1 MSDFNYEEAIE
12 PDVNIKVIGVGGG
25 GGNAVNCMVDSE
37 VSNIEYIAINTDAK
51 ALNKSKATT
60 RIPIG
65 AKLTKGRG
73 AGNKPEIGQRS
84 AEENRDEIETHIKG
98 ADMIFITA
106 GMGGGTGTGAAPVV
120 AKIAKEMDILT
131 VAVVTKPFLFEREQK
146 MAQAERGIAELRKY
160 VDSLIVIPNE
170 RLLDGKQQLTMKQS
184 FSLSDDVLKTGVKSI
199 SDLIVEEGY
208 INLDFADV
216 STIMRGAGYAHMAI
230 GHGSGKDKA
239 KEAASQV
246 ISSPLLETSISG
258 AKRLLINIA
267 MSEDILSSDVDAA
280 TKMITDTAA
289 EGVEFIFGT
298 AFREDMQDEMTIT
311 VIAAGFDDP
320 NAPEEVPAEEINTAP
335 SLDMPMTGGYGDNL
349 LQGYQ
354 DTPQQRAYNPPPV
367 QNPAPAPVQ
376 NPKPVQN
383 PAPMPSSRP
392 SSMDIPSSFKQKKDD
407 VIQID
412 NPLIDDFGLG
422 GNQRNQSAQD
432 YDLDDIFKMLGN

>member
-1 MSDFNYEEAIE
+1 MSDFNYEEAME

-25 GGNAVNCMVDSE
+25 GGNAVNCMVDSG
-37 VSNIEYIAINTDAK
+37 VNDIEYIAINTDAK

-65 AKLTKGRG
+65 TKLTKGRG

-84 AEENRDEIETHIKG
+84 AEENRDEIEAHLKG

-146 MAQAERGIAELRKY
+146 MAQAEKGIAELRKY

-170 RLLDGKQQLTMKQS
+170 KLLDGKQQLTMKQS

-230 GHGSGKDKA
+230 GHGSGKEKA
-239 KEAASQV
+239 KEAANAV

-267 MSEDILSSDVDAA
+267 MSEDVLSADVDEA

-289 EGVEFIFGT
+289 DGVEFIFGT
-298 AFREDMQDEMTIT
+298 AFKEDMQDEMTIT
-311 VIAAGFDDP
+311 VIAAGFEDSD
-320 NAPEEVPAEEINTAP
+320 APAAEE
-335 SLDMPMTGGYGDNL
+335 
-349 LQGYQ
+349 
-354 DTPQQRAYNPPPV
+354 
-367 QNPAPAPVQ
+367 APAAEGSDLD
-376 NPKPVQN
+376 N
-383 PAPMPSSRP
+383 
-392 SSMDIPSSFKQKKDD
+392 I
-407 VIQID
+407 IQID
-412 NPLIDDFGLG
+412 NPLIDGLGLG
-422 GNQRNQSAQD
+422 GNDPKPVSSSTD
-432 YDLDDIFKMLGN
+432 YDLDDILKILGN

>member
-1 MSDFNYEEAIE
+1 MSDFNYEEALE

-25 GGNAVNCMVDSE
+25 GNAVNCMVDSG
-37 VSNIEYIAINTDAK
+37 VNNIEYIAINTDAK

-65 AKLTKGRG
+65 TKLTKGRG
-73 AGNKPEIGQRS
+73 AGNKPEVGQKS
-84 AEENRDEIETHIKG
+84 AEENRDEIETHLKG
-98 ADMIFITA
+98 ADMVFITA

-170 RLLDGKQQLTMKQS
+170 RLLDGLDKPLTMMQS
-184 FSLSDDVLKTGVKSI
+184 FALSDDILKTGVKSI

-216 STIMRGAGYAHMAI
+216 STIMKNAGLAHMAI

-239 KEAASQV
+239 KEAANAV
-246 ISSPLLETSISG
+246 ISSPLLETSIAG
-258 AKRLLINIA
+258 ARRLLINIT

-280 TKMITDTAA
+280 TKLITDQAA
-289 EGVEFIFGT
+289 SDVEFIFGT
-298 AFREDMQDEMTIT
+298 AFKEDMQDEMTIT
-311 VIAAGFDDP
+311 VIAAGYDIDGTQP
-320 NAPEEVPAEEINTAP
+320 VADTLGAE
-335 SLDMPMTGGYGDNL
+335 
-349 LQGYQ
+349 
-354 DTPQQRAYNPPPV
+354 
-367 QNPAPAPVQ
+367 APVE
-376 NPKPVQN
+376 
-383 PAPMPSSRP
+383 
-392 SSMDIPSSFKQKKDD
+392 D

-412 NPLIDDFGLG
+412 NPLIDGLGLG
-422 GNQRNQSAQD
+422 GGNNGLGGMNNMGGMNRGTSSSQD

>member
-1 MSDFNYEEAIE
+1 MSDFNYEEAME

-25 GGNAVNCMVDSE
+25 GGNAVNCMVDSG
-37 VSNIEYIAINTDAK
+37 VSNIEYIAVNTDAK

-84 AEENRDEIETHIKG
+84 AEENRDEIEAHLKG

-146 MAQAERGIAELRKY
+146 MAQAEKGISELRKY

-170 RLLDGKQQLTMKQS
+170 KLLDGKQQLTMKQS

-239 KEAASQV
+239 KEAANAV

-298 AFREDMQDEMTIT
+298 AFKEDMQDEMTIT

-320 NAPEEVPAEEINTAP
+320 DAPDIEEEEEFIAPVAEEHEE
-335 SLDMPMTGGYGDNL
+335 
-349 LQGYQ
+349 
-354 DTPQQRAYNPPPV
+354 
-367 QNPAPAPVQ
+367 
-376 NPKPVQN
+376 
-383 PAPMPSSRP
+383 
-392 SSMDIPSSFKQKKDD
+392 D
-407 VIQID
+407 VIKID
-412 NPLIDDFGLG
+412 NPLIDSLRV
-422 GNQRNQSAQD
+422 NEERSSNIRQPQQPTQD
-432 YDLDDIFKMLGN
+432 YDLDDILKILGS

>member
-1 MSDFNYEEAIE
+1 MSDFNYEEAME

-25 GGNAVNCMVDSE
+25 GGNAVNCMVESG
-37 VSNIEYIAINTDAK
+37 VSNIEYIAVNTDAK

-73 AGNKPEIGQRS
+73 AGNKPEIGMRS
-84 AEENRDEIETHIKG
+84 AEENRDEIEAHLKG

-146 MAQAERGIAELRKY
+146 MAQAEKGIAELRKY

-170 RLLDGKQQLTMKQS
+170 KLLEGKQQLTMKQS
-184 FSLSDDVLKTGVKSI
+184 FSLSDDILKTGVKSI

-239 KEAASQV
+239 KEAANAV

-289 EGVEFIFGT
+289 DDVEFIFGT
-298 AFREDMQDEMTIT
+298 AFKDDMEDEMTIT
-311 VIAAGFDDP
+311 VIAAGFDDMG
-320 NAPEEVPAEEINTAP
+320 EDP
-335 SLDMPMTGGYGDNL
+335 SDE
-349 LQGYQ
+349 
-354 DTPQQRAYNPPPV
+354 
-367 QNPAPAPVQ
+367 
-376 NPKPVQN
+376 PKES
-383 PAPMPSSRP
+383 A
-392 SSMDIPSSFKQKKDD
+392 DD
-407 VIQID
+407 VIAID
-412 NPLIDDFGLG
+412 NPLIDGLG
-422 GNQRNQSAQD
+422 LGDAPAKPTSSQD
-432 YDLDDIFKMLGN
+432 YDLDDILKILGN

>member
-1 MSDFNYEEAIE
+1 MSDFNYEEALE

-25 GGNAVNCMVDSE
+25 GGNAVNCMVDSG
-37 VSNIEYIAINTDAK
+37 VGNIEYIAVNTDAK

-84 AEENRDEIETHIKG
+84 AEENRDEIESHLKG

-146 MAQAERGIAELRKY
+146 MAQAEKGIAELKKY

-170 RLLDGKQQLTMKQS
+170 RLLVGLDKPLTMMQS
-184 FSLSDDVLKTGVKSI
+184 FALSDDVLKTGVKSI

-216 STIMRGAGYAHMAI
+216 STIMKGAGYAHMAI

-239 KEAASQV
+239 RDAANAV

-289 EGVEFIFGT
+289 DGVEFIFGT
-298 AFREDMQDEMTIT
+298 AFKEDMSDEMTIT
-311 VIAAGFDDP
+311 VIAAGFDDEDVLP
-320 NAPEEVPAEEINTAP
+320 TAADETPAEE
-335 SLDMPMTGGYGDNL
+335 
-349 LQGYQ
+349 
-354 DTPQQRAYNPPPV
+354 
-367 QNPAPAPVQ
+367 
-376 NPKPVQN
+376 
-383 PAPMPSSRP
+383 
-392 SSMDIPSSFKQKKDD
+392 DI
-407 VIQID
+407 IQID
-412 NPLIDDFGLG
+412 NPLIDGLGLG
-422 GNQRNQSAQD
+422 GSTSKSASSNQD

>member
-1 MSDFNYEEAIE
+1 MSDFNYEETLE

-25 GGNAVNCMVDSE
+25 GGNAVNCMVDSG
-37 VSNIEYIAINTDAK
+37 VNNIEYIAINTDAK

-84 AEENRDEIETHIKG
+84 AEENRDEIETHLKG

-146 MAQAERGIAELRKY
+146 MAQAERGIAELKKY

-170 RLLDGKQQLTMKQS
+170 KLLVGLDKPLTMLQS
-184 FSLSDDVLKTGVKSI
+184 FALSDDVLKTGVKSI

-216 STIMRGAGYAHMAI
+216 STIMKGAGYAHMAI

-239 KEAASQV
+239 RDAAMSV

-298 AFREDMQDEMTIT
+298 AFKEDMQDEMTIT
-311 VIAAGFDDP
+311 VIAAGFDGLDDYEVT
-320 NAPEEVPAEEINTAP
+320 EEEPVREEPVQPAQNVRSSSPVP
-335 SLDMPMTGGYGDNL
+335 
-349 LQGYQ
+349 
-354 DTPQQRAYNPPPV
+354 PPPV
-367 QNPAPAPVQ
+367 SKENVMQYN
-376 NPKPVQN
+376 NGII
-383 PAPMPSSRP
+383 RH
-392 SSMDIPSSFKQKKDD
+392 ISF
-407 VIQID
+407 
-412 NPLIDDFGLG
+412 
-422 GNQRNQSAQD
+422 A
-432 YDLDDIFKMLGN
+432 IFT